1 MTREEG
7 QAMNRIYELRAKEG
21 WSLREVERKTGITYG
36 SINAWENGKGLPRI
50 DLAYKL
56 AQVFGVSIEYM
67 MGWEDGQDKD

>member
-7 QAMNRIYELRAKEG
+7 MEMNRIYELRAKEG
-21 WSLREVERKTGITYG
+21 WSLRDVERETG
-36 SINAWENGKGLPRI
+36 I

-67 MGWEDGQDKD
+67 MGWEDGRDKD